1 MNTQQ
6 RGQGAVSTQE
16 NGVEARTRS
25 PQELSVNKDWKD
37 RRADSGL
44 VISLIPKGM
53 RHRLL

>member
-44 VISLIPKGM
+44 VISHGLKQG
-53 RHRLL
+53 R